1 MVLDKSRL
9 IKITCP
15 PDNARTAPAIEADHR
30 PFTKSVTIRPVFDDM
45 TDTLPRPP
53 PSGNNTQSDNILRR
67 SSSRALSYC
76 TTNLRYVASTV
87 YGIVLPAVV
96 GRIGDTTNGSDTLT
110 SKKRELERGDV
121 EPETEINRK
130 RRTTDV
136 RKTTPANMDVIGQ
149 PGTSGHV
156 TGTRDE
162 RYTVRQHEM
171 QIAGPNYPL

>member
-1 MVLDKSRL
+1 M
-9 IKITCP
+9 
-15 PDNARTAPAIEADHR
+15 
-30 PFTKSVTIRPVFDDM
+30 SV
-45 TDTLPRPP
+45 PRPP
-53 PSGNNTQSDNILRR
+53 PSGNNTQSYNVLRR

-96 GRIGDTTNGSDTLT
+96 GSIGDTTNGSNTLP

-121 EPETEINRK
+121 EPETEIKRK

-136 RKTTPANMDVIGQ
+136 SKATPANTDVISQ

-156 TGTRDE
+156 TGTRGE